1 MDKIKKEILN
11 MPLNDKIKIYN
22 ALKGHIFSSKG
33 YICGLKDNKVSVI
46 NLNNL
51 HTFSVEINLWEELF
65 EEMVAKMSLVLL
77 KRTVKVLFF
86 EEPFNLN
93 FID

>member
-1 MDKIKKEILN
+1 MDRFKKDVLN
-11 MPLNDKIKIYN
+11 MPLSDKIKVHN
-22 ALKGHIFSSKG
+22 ALKGHIYSSKG
-33 YICGLKDNKVSVI
+33 YVCGLKDNKVSVI
-46 NLNNL
+46 NLRSL
-51 HTFSVEINLWEELF
+51 HTFSVEIDEWEELF

-93 FID
+93 LID